1 MSLLKDNKGQIRV
14 IEAFFASILLFSVL
28 TLAPT
33 PRNAKNTGNQTL
45 ISMGRHALFT
55 LDNDGYLSKLVDNED
70 WATLRECI
78 QSSFPPTVWFN
89 LTVFDENNTILNSI
103 PISSGSPVSEE
114 TLSLDYVCA
123 SQSRSYSIYLIRLQ
137 LAVVS

>member
-1 MSLLKDNKGQIRV
+1 MRLLKDNKGQIRV

-28 TLAPT
+28 TLVPAPKT
-33 PRNAKNTGNQTL
+33 VKNTSDQIL
-45 ISMGRHALFT
+45 ISMGQNALLT
-55 LDNDGYLSKLVDNED
+55 LDNNGYLSKLIENQN
-70 WATLRECI
+70 WTTLRECI

-89 LTVFDENNTILNSI
+89 LTVFNENNNVLNDI
-103 PISSGSPVSEE
+103 PISSGSPVNEK